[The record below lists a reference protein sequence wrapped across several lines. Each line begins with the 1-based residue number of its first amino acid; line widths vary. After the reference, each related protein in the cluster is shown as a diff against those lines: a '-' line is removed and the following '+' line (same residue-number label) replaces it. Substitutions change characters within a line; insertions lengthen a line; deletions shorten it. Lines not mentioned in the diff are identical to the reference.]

1 MRIISAE
8 EWQLL
13 SFFEVEPEMADPSVP
28 WVYNDSVYVV
38 TDGDITLSC
47 AIHPAY
53 RDVRL
58 ILKVQNKPV
67 FELNAMG
74 VSDVRYIKEKGKE
87 RLSILITER
96 AEISLQVRPSIE
108 ISQRFEEVKE

>member
-1 MRIISAE
+1 VAIIII
-8 EWQLL
+8 
-13 SFFEVEPEMADPSVP
+13 FEVEPEMADPSAA

-58 ILKVQNKPV
+58 ILRVQNKPV

-74 VSDVRYIKEKGKE
+74 VSDVMYIKEKGKE
-87 RLSILITER
+87 MLNILITER

-108 ISQRFEEVKE
+108 ISQRFEEVEE